1 MLELKNNISKFIVI
15 LILVTIIDMIWIQIF
30 AKKKYEIM
38 IKDIQGEPMKL
49 NMKYAV
55 ACYIIIAL
63 LVLLLINKNF
73 NYSELFLAGLF
84 TYGIFDLTNASVF
97 NKWDVMFGLADMIW
111 GGILFTSTGY
121 VFNKI
126 K

>member
-84 TYGIFDLTNASVF
+84 TYGIFDLTNSSVF
-97 NKWDVMFGLADMIW
+97 NKI
-111 GGILFTSTGY
+111 T
-121 VFNKI
+121 
-126 K
+126 

>member
-1 MLELKNNISKFIVI
+1 MLELKNNFSKFIVI
-15 LILVTIIDMIWIQIF
+15 LILVTIIDMIWIQTF
-30 AKKKYEIM
+30 AKNKYQIM

-49 NMKYAV
+49 NMRYAV

-73 NYSELFLAGLF
+73 GYSELFLAGLF

-97 NKWDVMFGLADMIW
+97 NKWDIMFGLADMIW
-111 GGILFTSTGY
+111 GGILFLSTGY

>member
-1 MLELKNNISKFIVI
+1 MLELKNNISKFVVI
-15 LILVTIIDMIWIQIF
+15 LILVFIIDMLWIQTF
-30 AKKKYEIM
+30 AKNKYEVM

-55 ACYIIIAL
+55 ICYIIIAL

-73 NYSELFLAGLF
+73 NYIELFLVGLF

-97 NKWDVMFGLADMIW
+97 NKWDMLFGLADIIW
-111 GGILFTSTGY
+111 GGILFSASGY
-121 VFNKI
+121 LFNKV